1 MSPLFFFS
9 YARADLNSNPF
20 LRKFYRELTAQIKL
34 SETQEG
40 FFDQEN
46 LQAGDIWDAK
56 LKEALETSKTLIFV
70 CSPSYLRSE
79 YCGKEFQACL
89 TRQQAVGGSS
99 TALIPV
105 IWGEP
110 SDSLH
115 SSIKAIQFK
124 PRNVSDTYL
133 EQGLANLMR
142 LSKHRQAYKEF
153 LIELA
158 RAVVAASRNHPLPQ
172 FHLPALSSIKSHFQ
186 SVNKGAGE
194 NRQAFF
200 SYVVAQP
207 HELPRSE
214 LRQYRDRGKDWRP
227 FDPEDNS
234 PVGLVAI
241 GAAVRQN
248 LYPQEL
254 EADSRLIDEIEE
266 AEKQG
271 DLVILLVDP
280 WTVSVQRYRELM
292 RQYDR
297 INFENSAVLVVW
309 NSPDAE
315 TTGKRTELEKALRTA
330 FKNKAGQKSIYSD
343 KIDSAQDLK
352 ATLARTL
359 TKLRNKFIDAGRI
372 QVPIEDAVLASAA
385 RANGIE
391 FERLSI
397 VSGPSGAGE

>member
-56 LKEALETSKTLIFV
+56 LKEALETSKKLIFV

-133 EQGLANLMR
+133 EQGLANL
-142 LSKHRQAYKEF
+142 
-153 LIELA
+153 
-158 RAVVAASRNHPLPQ
+158 
-172 FHLPALSSIKSHFQ
+172 
-186 SVNKGAGE
+186 
-194 NRQAFF
+194 
-200 SYVVAQP
+200 
-207 HELPRSE
+207 
-214 LRQYRDRGKDWRP
+214 
-227 FDPEDNS
+227 
-234 PVGLVAI
+234 
-241 GAAVRQN
+241 
-248 LYPQEL
+248 
-254 EADSRLIDEIEE
+254 
-266 AEKQG
+266 
-271 DLVILLVDP
+271 
-280 WTVSVQRYRELM
+280 
-292 RQYDR
+292 
-297 INFENSAVLVVW
+297 
-309 NSPDAE
+309 
-315 TTGKRTELEKALRTA
+315 
-330 FKNKAGQKSIYSD
+330 
-343 KIDSAQDLK
+343 
-352 ATLARTL
+352 
-359 TKLRNKFIDAGRI
+359 
-372 QVPIEDAVLASAA
+372 
-385 RANGIE
+385 
-391 FERLSI
+391 
-397 VSGPSGAGE
+397 